1 MKWLALRQIKSSDP
15 RDRAAAA
22 AKLAG
27 NADPKALAA
36 IVEALNDADINVRRA
51 ATLAL
56 GEFGSLEAVGYLL
69 RPLWDAS
76 LFVQYEAVAALAKI
90 GGPAVQ
96 HLSAAMLGGEP
107 QLRALITQIVSAN
120 PALAVQLNA
129 TGAVVGQNRPVESP
143 SEDAAEVD
151 DDNDGSEDVVSAGD
165 RDPLGGLE
173 QLRQQLQ
180 SPRKSEVIAAAKSLL
195 RQPDPKAW
203 EELVDAD
210 LRRNPRVLELTSKA
224 LSKLCRHGDVS
235 ALRPKVARCVLERLH
250 EVPGDHSVGV
260 FRRALR
266 HINSGVRSLA
276 ERYID
281 ELGVDPSDDD
291 EKLIRAADR
300 GDWGTVRKLGPGS
313 LPELLIGQ
321 LTDGE
326 MRDRVK
332 AAESLG
338 ELQDGRGVMPLIES
352 LKSPESMLRRA
363 AAKSLGQ
370 LQDRSAVEP
379 LCLRL
384 RDSESGVRC
393 ACAEALGEL
402 LDFRAA
408 EPLRA
413 AARDLQK
420 TVRRSAVRALAR
432 LDPAVA
438 VKPLGEAL
446 GDSDVEVRRVAA
458 AALAT
463 MSGADVIALLAG
475 ALDDEDD
482 GVRTSAASGLA
493 NSTADDPQTHAARIF
508 SLVAALRSA
517 GRGARRA
524 AAEGLTKLGWA
535 PADTQQ
541 QALHYV
547 AMENPLTAE
556 DLGEDA
562 VDALCVALVDGGHY
576 YLCQTAAECLGR
588 IMDLRAVPALCH
600 ALIESTDM
608 TVRAAAA
615 TALGQIRGPGAMGH
629 LAGALENEPEAWARP
644 YLAAALASLQSV
656 QGDRLVSALA
666 DREPK
671 VRLRAAILLA
681 RKGDPRGSAQLD
693 QIANESDVMLR
704 GKAIRA
710 LGQDAGPDA
719 IRRLLDRIAAG
730 GYAGGNEAVDA
741 LVAMGDRA
749 AAPMAAAL
757 AHMDHNACWLTL
769 IGLARLEAA
778 GMAALTS
785 TMFDANKDL
794 KKLTCEVLGRM
805 YDRQDVKHKPT
816 EPLIVL
822 RDDPDAEIR
831 RLANHALELLERKPQ
846 GDTGAV

>member
-1 MKWLALRQIKSSDP
+1 MKWLAMRQIKSSDP

-27 NADPKALAA
+27 SSDPKALAA

-69 RPLWDAS
+69 RPMWDAS
-76 LFVQYEAVAALAKI
+76 MFVQYEAVTALAKI

-107 QLRALITQIVSAN
+107 QLRALIAQIVASN

-129 TGAVVGQNRPVESP
+129 AAVVGQYRPAEAPADDAGEDDADESDDETP
-143 SEDAAEVD
+143 AEIRV
-151 DDNDGSEDVVSAGD
+151 
-165 RDPLGGLE
+165 PLGGLE
-173 QLRQQLQ
+173 QLRKQLQ
-180 SPRKSEVIAAAKSLL
+180 SPKRSEVIAAAKALL
-195 RQPDPKAW
+195 RQPDPNAW

-210 LRRNPRVLELTSKA
+210 LRRHPRVVELTGKA
-224 LSKLCRHGDVS
+224 LSKLCRHGDVP
-235 ALRPKVARCVLERLH
+235 AMRPNVARRVLEQLH
-250 EVPGDHSVGV
+250 EVPGDHAIEV

-266 HINSGVRSLA
+266 HINPGIRGLA
-276 ERYID
+276 GQYID

-291 EKLIRAADR
+291 EKLIRAADQ
-300 GDWGTVRKLGPGS
+300 GDWDTVRRLGPGT
-313 LPELLIGQ
+313 LPELLIAQ
-321 LTDGE
+321 LTGG
-326 MRDRVK
+326 DRHDQVK

-338 ELQDGRGVMPLIES
+338 ELRDGRGVAPLIES
-352 LKSPESMLRRA
+352 LQSPESMLRRA

-384 RDSESGVRC
+384 RDSEPSVRC

-402 LDFRAA
+402 LDNRAA

-420 TVRRSAVRALAR
+420 TVRRYAVRALAR

-446 GDSDVEVRRVAA
+446 RDSDVEVRRNAA
-458 AALAT
+458 EALAT
-463 MSGADVIALLAG
+463 MSGAEVISLLAN
-475 ALDDEDD
+475 ALNDEDD
-482 GVRTSAASGLA
+482 QVRTSAASGLA
-493 NSTADDPQTHAARIF
+493 NSTTDDPQAAAARIY
-508 SLVAALRSA
+508 SLVAAMRSA
-517 GRGARRA
+517 GRAARRA
-524 AAEGLTKLGWA
+524 AAEGLTKLSWV
-535 PADTQQ
+535 PADPQQ
-541 QALHYV
+541 QALHWV

-556 DLGEDA
+556 EFGEDA
-562 VDALCVALVDGGHY
+562 VDALCVAVVDGGHY

-588 IMDLRAVPALCH
+588 IMDVRAVPALCR

-615 TALGQIRGPGAMGH
+615 TALGQIRDCGAQGH
-629 LAGALENEPEAWARP
+629 LAGALENEPEEWARP
-644 YLAAALASLQSV
+644 RMEAALASLQAV

-666 DREPK
+666 DPEPK

-681 RKGDPRGSAQLD
+681 RKGDPRGAAQLD
-693 QIANESDVMLR
+693 QIANDRDVMLR

-710 LGQDAGPDA
+710 LGQAAGPDA
-719 IRRLLDRIAAG
+719 IRRLIDRISVG
-730 GYAGGNEAVDA
+730 GFDGQDEAVDA

-757 AHMDHNACWLTL
+757 ANMDHNARWITL
-769 IGLARLEAA
+769 MGLARLEAA

-785 TMFDANKDL
+785 AMLGATKDL
-794 KKLTCEVLGRM
+794 KKITCEVLGRM
-805 YDRQDVKHKPT
+805 YDREDVKHKPT
-816 EPLIVL
+816 EPLLVL
-822 RDDPDAEIR
+822 RDDPDADVQ
-831 RLANHALELLERKPQ
+831 RLAIHALELLARKPQ
-846 GDTGAV
+846 G